1 MITYSQ
7 RVLEYKNSAKNIDE
21 LVNKTNSLFEE
32 KYFNPSKSAKSF
44 SLPFIPGEIYSF
56 YYKTPTEISKDRSFI
71 NRNPIVLCTESI
83 KNTEGDLILK
93 GIDLV
98 VVPMDLRVKIIG
110 RIYDNFYS
118 LIQSNSEGK
127 INPLPLTNSNLK
139 KLLSDTGYENASF
152 GFKTSFFDNIT
163 SVSLDDWPYIP
174 YLTKAYI
181 EGMNLKGIYTEYKSK
196 LI

>member
-56 YYKTPTEISKDRSFI
+56 YYKTPTKISKDRSFI
-71 NRNPIVLCTESI
+71 NRNPIVLCTESV